1 MYLNKV
7 LLYGNMTKDP
17 EVKALPSG
25 IKVASFGLATNRT
38 YKDKNGVKQEK
49 SDFHNVVVFGK
60 QAELIEQYMRK
71 GNPLYVEGRI
81 ETRSWDGADGKKN
94 YRTEIIVEN
103 FQFGPKTTG
112 GTGSYSGAQ
121 SSGSFGSKPASA
133 SSKPA
138 KEDTSSS
145 ASEIQYPDEEINIE
159 DIPF

>member
-17 EVKALPSG
+17 EVRALPSG
-25 IKVASFGLATNRT
+25 IKVASFSLATNRT

-49 SDFHNVVVFGK
+49 TDFHNVVVFGK
-60 QAELIEQYMRK
+60 QAELIEQYMKK
-71 GNPLYVEGRI
+71 GNPLFVEGRI

-103 FQFGPKTTG
+103 FQFGPKASGMG
-112 GTGSYSGAQ
+112 G
-121 SSGSFGSKPASA
+121 GSFQPRSDAPK
-133 SSKPA
+133 
-138 KEDTSSS
+138 KETSTPKDTG
-145 ASEIQYPDEEINIE
+145 SEIQYPEEEINIE